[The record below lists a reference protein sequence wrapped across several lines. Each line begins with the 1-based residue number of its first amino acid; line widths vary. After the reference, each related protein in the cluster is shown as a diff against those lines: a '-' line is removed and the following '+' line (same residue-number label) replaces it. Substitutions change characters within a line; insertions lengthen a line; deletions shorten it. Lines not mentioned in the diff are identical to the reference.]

1 MADSTRTTDPD
12 LTNLTGDFDIVGELG
27 TRPRT
32 QYLIATRK
40 TPQDKRRDDKDRV
53 LVEVFHPPEGDESHA
68 LDHLAS
74 DTKLL
79 SGLRHRRLV
88 SIVEG
93 RWLGPDAFAVIREY
107 VDDPSVA
114 DLLARGNSF
123 TNTRIAAILREVHG
137 VLQWAREQDVVHRH
151 ITADRLFLEPTSD
164 RVRVT
169 FGAGPLQRVRTT
181 DPTTEDVLTV
191 VRLAVAMLT
200 GGITPDEAEGRSVA
214 ELRPDLPDRLFEE
227 TERLLK
233 EPATDEELTLYLA
246 LIGMADPVA
255 EGETERDRIRAE
267 LVEEQRVE
275 REKLAAERADLDR
288 IIAEERQKL
297 VQEGED
303 LRTAFAQDKAKLER
317 EFAAE
322 QRLLAAE
329 RVEMQRIITQERAE
343 LTSKREK
350 MQREVGERL
359 AEIERAAAEDRAK
372 LEELREKIQREG
384 EQEVE
389 RMRST
394 ALEELDDAEIRLH
407 TGKYATPAFMAP
419 ELAAFPELVFRDDD
433 SLKGTDQAPVAPKLP
448 DEPWSMTKV
457 VRDLQS
463 PRREPVRWKRWAVRG
478 GIAAVILIT
487 AGTAVVI
494 ESRSPVAA
502 DTLRAPARPTRPVAA
517 VPAPAAPAVTDSS
530 AGGIGVATDSASV
543 GATDS
548 SMVSAPDS
556 LSEAA
561 PIVFD
566 SARAQARRDSVR
578 RYNMLAA
585 AARARADSIAE
596 RREEAAAERRE
607 EAAAQR
613 REEAAAQRR
622 SDFPAIRGAE
632 SSERRDAAP
641 AIRRPIRTAD
651 PQDLMM
657 LSDSLATSPSD
668 TAAPDPP
675 TLPQPNAVP

>member
-12 LTNLTGDFDIVGELG
+12 LTNLTSDFDIVGELG
-27 TRPRT
+27 SGPRT

-40 TPQDKRRDDKDRV
+40 TSPGKRRDDKDRV
-53 LVEVFHPPEGDESHA
+53 LVEVVHPPEGDESHA

-114 DLLARGNSF
+114 DLLARGNTF

-137 VLQWAREQDVVHRH
+137 VLQWARAQDVVHRR
-151 ITADRLFLEPTSD
+151 ITPDRLFLEPTSD

-181 DPTTEDVLTV
+181 DATTEDVLTV

-200 GGITPDEAEGRSVA
+200 GGITPEEAEGRSVA

-227 TERLLK
+227 TERLLR

-288 IIAEERQKL
+288 LIAEERQKL
-297 VQEGED
+297 AQEGEE
-303 LRTAFAQDKAKLER
+303 LRAAFAQDKAKLER

-329 RVEMQRIITQERAE
+329 RVEMQRIIAQERAE
-343 LTSKREK
+343 LQAKREK
-350 MQREVGERL
+350 MQREIGERL
-359 AEIERAAAEDRAK
+359 AEIERAAAEDRATIA
-372 LEELREKIQREG
+372 ELREKVRREG
-384 EQEVE
+384 DQELE
-389 RMRST
+389 RIRAA
-394 ALEELDDAEIRLH
+394 ALEELDDAEFRMH
-407 TGKYATPAFMAP
+407 TGKYATPAFVAP
-419 ELAAFPELVFRDDD
+419 ALAPFPELVFRDDD
-433 SLKGTDQAPVAPKLP
+433 RLKGAEKESTAPKLP
-448 DEPWSMTKV
+448 AEPWTVTKV
-457 VRDLQS
+457 VNDLRS

-478 GIAAVILIT
+478 GIAAAILIT
-487 AGTAVVI
+487 AGTAVMV
-494 ESRSPVAA
+494 ESRSPVRA
-502 DTLRAPARPTRPVAA
+502 DTLLAPARPTRPVAA
-517 VPAPAAPAVTDSS
+517 VPAPATPAVTDSS
-530 AGGIGVATDSASV
+530 AGGLGAVADSTNAS
-543 GATDS
+543 ATDS
-548 SMVSAPDS
+548 SALASSSDS
-556 LSEAA
+556 LGAA
-561 PIVFD
+561 GPVVFD

-578 RYNMLAA
+578 RYMMAAAAAKARADSAVALRRGQFPSIRRAESPERSDGAA
-585 AARARADSIAE
+585 AAR
-596 RREEAAAERRE
+596 
-607 EAAAQR
+607 
-613 REEAAAQRR
+613 
-622 SDFPAIRGAE
+622 
-632 SSERRDAAP
+632 
-641 AIRRPIRTAD
+641 RPVRAD

-657 LSDSLATSPSD
+657 LSDSLASSPTD
-668 TAAPDPP
+668 TGAPEPP
-675 TLPQPNAVP
+675 ALPQPNPGP

>member
-1 MADSTRTTDPD
+1 MADSTRTSDPD
-12 LTNLTGDFDIVGELG
+12 LTNLTADFDIVGEVG
-27 TRPRT
+27 SGPRT

-40 TPQDKRRDDKDRV
+40 TPPGKRRDDKDRV
-53 LVEVFHPPEGDESHA
+53 LVEIVHPPEGDESHA

-137 VLQWAREQDVVHRH
+137 VLQWVREQDVVHRQV
-151 ITADRLFLEPTSD
+151 TPDRLFLEPTSD

-181 DPTTEDVLTV
+181 DPTTEDVITV
-191 VRLAVAMLT
+191 VKLAVAMLT
-200 GGITPDEAEGRSVA
+200 GGMTAEEADGRSVA

-288 IIAEERQKL
+288 LVAEERQKL
-297 VQEGED
+297 ADEGEQ
-303 LRTAFAQDKAKLER
+303 LRAAFAQDKAKLER

-329 RVEMQRIITQERAE
+329 RVEMQRIIAQERAE
-343 LTSKREK
+343 LQTKREA
-350 MQREVGERL
+350 MQRELGERL
-359 AEIERAAAEDRAK
+359 AEIERAAAEDRAR
-372 LEELREKIQREG
+372 LEELREKIRSEG
-384 EQEVE
+384 EKELE
-389 RMRST
+389 RKRAA

-419 ELAAFPELVFRDDD
+419 KLEPFPELAFREDR
-433 SLKGTDQAPVAPKLP
+433 LKGGENAPTAPRLP
-448 DEPWSMTKV
+448 DEPWTVTKV
-457 VRDLQS
+457 VSDLRS
-463 PRREPVRWKRWAVRG
+463 PRRTPVNWRRWAVRG

-487 AGTAVVI
+487 AGTAVMV
-494 ESRSPVAA
+494 ESRSPVRA
-502 DTLRAPARPTRPVAA
+502 DTLRAPVRANRPVTAA
-517 VPAPAAPAVTDSS
+517 VPAQPSPAVTDSS
-530 AGGIGVATDSASV
+530 AGGLGGASDSASV
-543 GATDS
+543 ATADS
-548 SMVSAPDS
+548 TSEAALDS
-556 LSEAA
+556 GRAAA
-561 PIVFD
+561 PIVLD

-578 RYNMLAA
+578 RYLMAAGA
-585 AARARADSIAE
+585 AARARADS
-596 RREEAAAERRE
+596 
-607 EAAAQR
+607 AAQR
-613 REEAAAQRR
+613 SEQSPLFLRPETPAPRRAAV
-622 SDFPAIRGAE
+622 P
-632 SSERRDAAP
+632 ERRDGAA
-641 AIRRPIRTAD
+641 AARRPVRAD

-657 LSDSLATSPSD
+657 LSDSLSVSPSD
-668 TAAPDPP
+668 TAAPEPP
-675 TLPQPNAVP
+675 ALPQPNAGP